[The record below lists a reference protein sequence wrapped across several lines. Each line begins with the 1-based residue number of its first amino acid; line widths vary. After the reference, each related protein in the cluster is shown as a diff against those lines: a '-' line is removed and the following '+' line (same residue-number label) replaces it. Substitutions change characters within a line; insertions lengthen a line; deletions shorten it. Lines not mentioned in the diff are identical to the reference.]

1 MDAFRII
8 AEKQAL
14 QWFAQ
19 IFDKTGPTFEQNVLG
34 VKGVDTIEPE
44 NLEAILSTKFSGEF
58 LRLPMHFSPKSGAK

>member
-1 MDAFRII
+1 MDAFRTI

-34 VKGVDTIEPE
+34 VKGVDTIEPK
-44 NLEAILSTKFSGEF
+44 NRRPKFSLYIDQQSF
-58 LRLPMHFSPKSGAK
+58 